1 MAGCWKYSEKCSVG
15 TLLVKSQH
23 GCGGVTLKGFI
34 LVLFLGIA
42 LWKEQSGYKAPL
54 MAPAGSVLCVSVG
67 RGALRQD
74 HASGRKEMVFLI
86 YKGLL
91 VMVGG

>member
-42 LWKEQSGYKAPL
+42 LWKEQSGCKASL
-54 MAPAGSVLCVSVG
+54 MALAASVG
-67 RGALRQD
+67 RGALRHD

-86 YKGLL
+86 YKVLL